1 MKKIF
6 YTLAVVFFLFISVAC
21 VCLFTEV
28 GRNFL
33 ITSAMKY
40 FFDNRV
46 TMSVSGSST
55 DMRSV
60 ELITLKTSDGIDVK
74 LKDVRINRAGFFD
87 VPYFKIKSIN
97 VVWQNSDSN
106 NVAQEGK
113 NKSLNVTNQ
122 SNMQLEQSKIVT
134 IMKIVPLFTSGFE
147 IENFNSNI
155 DGKKYDLNHI
165 QYSSKNQSISL
176 HSNEYGYL
184 TAQLKISALMDMS
197 VSVSFK
203 ECFDANGILNI
214 EHILAKEKQ
223 YSIDVTH
230 KFGKARVSGLF
241 ENPKEKIIINQCDI
255 SKTSDSIQL
264 SGTVYPNDKKL
275 DVRVP
280 VLLSKLNTVTS
291 SLNKLPKII
300 STAIAGKIDC
310 AVANISTKLEDGYPT
325 KLVLDKNGKTVAKAN
340 GYYKSNAT
348 DVTIDLF
355 DFNIVGYKLSKV
367 QGTILSN
374 KISAKI
380 IGDIFSFDAELLKKG
395 DIFTV
400 SKFDVLSKGGSI
412 KLKLPTVNPIDFLK
426 KKISQ
431 FF

>member
-1 MKKIF
+1 LKKIF

>member
-46 TMSVSGSST
+46 IMSVSGSST

-87 VPYFKIKSIN
+87 VPYFKIKNIN

-113 NKSLNVTNQ
+113 NKSLNVANQ
-122 SNMQLEQSKIVT
+122 SNMQLKQSKIVT
-134 IMKIVPLFTSGFE
+134 IMKMVPLFTSGFE

-184 TAQLKISALMDMS
+184 IAQLKISALMDMS

-230 KFGKARVSGLF
+230 KFGKARASGLF